1 MAQTDLYIYQRIYEM
16 ILIGHLASLTRL
28 AYFAILIIGDDLM
41 SLNIIRKVAYTNG
54 HSKKDGS

>member
-28 AYFAILIIGDDLM
+28 AYFAILIVGDM
-41 SLNIIRKVAYTNG
+41 KYISKIIRKVG
-54 HSKKDGS
+54 Q